1 MKRLYLSLS
10 VLAAMCASLC
20 HALISEGGR
29 NTYDLDDG
37 LSNGYV
43 TSMAEDSRGGIWVAT
58 ESGLNRFDGKRFIN
72 YTKENSGLP
81 ANELNAVAQDPDNPD
96 LVWVA
101 TQRNGLAIFSLDE
114 MKFKEPPHKD
124 LWMSG
129 VVSIKAA
136 PNGGMWITDYLTGAS
151 FYNSATQE
159 LRKYNNTTVA
169 GLPNKCYT
177 AIESQDGTLYV
188 GHVTEGLSA
197 VDTTHHTFVNYRM
210 EDSPL
215 PGDCIHDLMMAG
227 NGYIWIGTDNGAAL
241 LNPWTKKIT
250 PFINNIRNNNSISAG
265 AIRRII
271 ELKDGSI
278 LFATTRGGTC
288 MLPAGSF
295 NYDNPENAT
304 FKTVT
309 ANSSTG
315 SMECMNIHSV
325 LEDRYGN
332 VWIGQYRAGVNV
344 ITHVKPMF
352 SRIEYV
358 RSSQSGTVHPSVW
371 GCMAD
376 TNGIIWAGADG
387 EVAKIDRN
395 VKTYQMPGMNEEN
408 KTAVTSIIEEDDKN
422 LIIGTVDQGA
432 FRLNKDSGVFTEIDG
447 LPANVRS
454 IHKDTARGI
463 LFCTNDSIWALNS
476 NRGIRLNVNGI
487 MSDHV
492 IQCIERDAGGNLWV
506 GTFGGGLNI
515 LSPTL
520 YMKAVICEKNGFA
533 SNAVNDILKDS
544 KGRMWVATRNGLVL
558 FDRPTNPTKFRL
570 IINPDDSGF
579 SHIMAVAEDKD
590 GNIWASSDNGVAFV
604 DTKTFGVTFHH
615 TDNETP
621 LNTFSERGATIDKNG
636 KVFLTS
642 ANGLISID
650 TRNNSIAGK
659 EIPVVLSNF
668 TTYKEGDN
676 RKENEVQMRVTDGKV
691 NLTHDQSMFRITF
704 AIPDQ
709 GIMKYSTFAY
719 KMVGYDD
726 SWVELH
732 NENSVAFRNLPPGH
746 YKFLVRFR
754 FKGNEWSTPEQIVDI
769 RIAPPIWLSWWALTI
784 YAILAVGIIGFIF
797 YLYVRR
803 VKLKERLTAE
813 MAQNNERQM
822 LNEERLRFFTNIT
835 HELRTPL
842 TLILGPIEDMV
853 SDPSLPQKYNFKL
866 RMIRESSK
874 SLLSLIN
881 GILEFRKTETQNR
894 QLSVEKGDIS
904 NLVYEIGLRY
914 KELNMNKN
922 VEFTI
927 DIDKDLKEIYFD
939 REMMSMMLNNI
950 LSNAVKY
957 TKRGSITL
965 TLRQIIKDGEG
976 RTETSVADTGFG
988 MKKEEIEKI
997 FKRYY
1002 QVNGEHQASGTGIG
1016 LALVKNLAELHEADI
1031 TVDSEEGR
1039 GSTFTISLKT
1049 ENIYPDAIHT
1059 ERKVHPAHIPANES
1073 PDNDQD
1079 NEKKKYK
1086 ILVVEDNDEIREYVK
1101 QSLATDYDVVTAT
1114 NGLEGL
1120 KAVHDENP
1128 DIVVSDIMMPEMD
1141 GIQLCSAIKE
1151 DILTCHIPVI
1161 LLTAKDSLDD
1171 REAGYESGADSY
1183 LTKPFSTSL
1192 LRGRISNL
1200 MQQKERLARTLV
1212 KEAIQNQETKNETE
1226 EANQPDQGIHL
1237 SPLDRRFIDEI
1248 KKHVTE
1254 NLSDPALDVQFIADK
1269 MCMSYS
1275 TLYRKSKSI
1284 LGISML
1290 EYIRGIRLAR
1300 AKEMIEEGEL
1310 TITEIAYA
1318 VGYGGHSSFGKIFR
1332 KEFGMSA
1339 SEYAAKF
1346 HK

>member
-1 MKRLYLSLS
+1 
-10 VLAAMCASLC
+10 
-20 HALISEGGR
+20 
-29 NTYDLDDG
+29 
-37 LSNGYV
+37 
-43 TSMAEDSRGGIWVAT
+43 
-58 ESGLNRFDGKRFIN
+58 
-72 YTKENSGLP
+72 
-81 ANELNAVAQDPDNPD
+81 
-96 LVWVA
+96 
-101 TQRNGLAIFSLDE
+101 
-114 MKFKEPPHKD
+114 
-124 LWMSG
+124 
-129 VVSIKAA
+129 
-136 PNGGMWITDYLTGAS
+136 
-151 FYNSATQE
+151 
-159 LRKYNNTTVA
+159 
-169 GLPNKCYT
+169 
-177 AIESQDGTLYV
+177 
-188 GHVTEGLSA
+188 
-197 VDTTHHTFVNYRM
+197 
-210 EDSPL
+210 
-215 PGDCIHDLMMAG
+215 
-227 NGYIWIGTDNGAAL
+227 
-241 LNPWTKKIT
+241 
-250 PFINNIRNNNSISAG
+250 
-265 AIRRII
+265 
-271 ELKDGSI
+271 
-278 LFATTRGGTC
+278 
-288 MLPAGSF
+288 
-295 NYDNPENAT
+295 
-304 FKTVT
+304 
-309 ANSSTG
+309 
-315 SMECMNIHSV
+315 
-325 LEDRYGN
+325 
-332 VWIGQYRAGVNV
+332 
-344 ITHVKPMF
+344 
-352 SRIEYV
+352 
-358 RSSQSGTVHPSVW
+358 
-371 GCMAD
+371 
-376 TNGIIWAGADG
+376 
-387 EVAKIDRN
+387 
-395 VKTYQMPGMNEEN
+395 
-408 KTAVTSIIEEDDKN
+408 
-422 LIIGTVDQGA
+422 
-432 FRLNKDSGVFTEIDG
+432 
-447 LPANVRS
+447 
-454 IHKDTARGI
+454 
-463 LFCTNDSIWALNS
+463 
-476 NRGIRLNVNGI
+476 
-487 MSDHV
+487 
-492 IQCIERDAGGNLWV
+492 
-506 GTFGGGLNI
+506 
-515 LSPTL
+515 
-520 YMKAVICEKNGFA
+520 
-533 SNAVNDILKDS
+533 
-544 KGRMWVATRNGLVL
+544 
-558 FDRPTNPTKFRL
+558 
-570 IINPDDSGF
+570 
-579 SHIMAVAEDKD
+579 
-590 GNIWASSDNGVAFV
+590 
-604 DTKTFGVTFHH
+604 
-615 TDNETP
+615 
-621 LNTFSERGATIDKNG
+621 
-636 KVFLTS
+636 
-642 ANGLISID
+642 
-650 TRNNSIAGK
+650 
-659 EIPVVLSNF
+659 
-668 TTYKEGDN
+668 
-676 RKENEVQMRVTDGKV
+676 
-691 NLTHDQSMFRITF
+691 
-704 AIPDQ
+704 
-709 GIMKYSTFAY
+709 
-719 KMVGYDD
+719 
-726 SWVELH
+726 
-732 NENSVAFRNLPPGH
+732 
-746 YKFLVRFR
+746 
-754 FKGNEWSTPEQIVDI
+754 
-769 RIAPPIWLSWWALTI
+769 
-784 YAILAVGIIGFIF
+784 
-797 YLYVRR
+797 
-803 VKLKERLTAE
+803 
-813 MAQNNERQM
+813 M

-927 DIDKDLKEIYFD
+927 DIDKGLKEIYFD

-976 RTETSVADTGFG
+976 RTEISVADTGFG

-1059 ERKVHPAHIPANES
+1059 ERKVHPAHIPADES

>member
-114 MKFKEPPHKD
+114 MRFKEPSDKR
-124 LWMSG
+124 LWPQNIAA
-129 VVSIKAA
+129 IKAA
-136 PNGGMWITDYLTGAS
+136 PNGGMWMTDYHFGAHY
-151 FYNSATQE
+151 YNSKTGE
-159 LRKYNNTTVA
+159 VRKYNHRTMT
-169 GLPNKCYT
+169 GLPQKCYT
-177 AIESQDGTLYV
+177 SLEAQDGTLYV
-188 GHVTEGLSA
+188 GHVTDGLSV
-197 VDTTHHTFVNYRM
+197 VDTTRHTFINFRM
-210 EDSPL
+210 SDSPL
-215 PGDCIHDLMMAG
+215 PGDCIYDLTMAD
-227 NGYIWIGTDNGAAL
+227 NGMIWIGTDNGAAL
-241 LNPWTKKIT
+241 INPWTKKII
-250 PFINNIRNNNSISAG
+250 PFINDSKTPGTIAPG
-265 AIRRII
+265 AVRRII
-271 ELKDGSI
+271 KLSDGSI
-278 LFATTRGGTC
+278 MFATTRGGAC
-288 MLPAGSF
+288 LLAANNF
-295 NYDNPENAT
+295 NYEKPEDAS
-304 FKTVT
+304 FRRIT
-309 ANSSTG
+309 ADSSSG
-315 SMECMNIHSV
+315 SMECINIRSIM
-325 LEDRYGN
+325 EDRYGN
-332 VWIGQYRAGVNV
+332 VWMGQYRAGVNV

-352 SRIEYV
+352 SRIDYLH
-358 RSSQSGTVHPSVW
+358 SSAHGSVYPSVW
-371 GCMAD
+371 SCLTD
-376 TNGIIWAGADG
+376 TNGTLWVGADG
-387 EVAKIDRN
+387 ELARIDN
-395 VKTYQMPGMNEEN
+395 GVTIFQLPGMNERN
-408 KTAVTSIIEEDDKN
+408 KTAVTSIIEENDRN
-422 LIIGTVDQGA
+422 LIIGTIEQGA
-432 FRLNKDSGVFTEIDG
+432 YRFERSPGTFSKIDG
-447 LPANVRS
+447 LPANIRT
-454 IHKDTARGI
+454 IFKDPSGDI
-463 LFCTNDSIWALNS
+463 LFGTNDNIWKLEG
-476 NRGIRLNVNGI
+476 GIGKRLETKDKL
-487 MSDHV
+487 SDHV
-492 IQCIERDAGGNLWV
+492 VQGFERDAAGNLWV

-515 LSPTL
+515 LTPDLRVTTQ
-520 YMKAVICEKNGFA
+520 ICEDNGFV
-533 SNAVNDILKDS
+533 SNAVNDIIKDS

-558 FDRPTNPTKFRL
+558 FDKPTDPSHSKL
-570 IINPDDSGF
+570 IIDPLKSGI
-579 SHIMAVAEDKD
+579 SHIMAVVEDKD
-590 GNIWASSDNGVAFV
+590 GNIWASSDTGLAFV
-604 DTKTFGVTFHH
+604 DTKSFAVSFHH
-615 TDNETP
+615 TDRETP
-621 LNTFSERGATIDKNG
+621 LNSFSERGAAINPNG
-636 KVFLTS
+636 RVFFAS
-642 ANGLISID
+642 ANGVISLD

-676 RKENEVQMRVTDGKV
+676 RKENEVQMRVTDRKV

-754 FKGNEWSTPEQIVDI
+754 FKGSEWSTPEQIVDI

-927 DIDKDLKEIYFD
+927 DIDKDVKEIYFD

-976 RTETSVADTGFG
+976 RTEISVADTGFG

-1059 ERKVHPAHIPANES
+1059 ERKVHPAHTPADES

-1183 LTKPFSTSL
+1183 LTKPFSASL

-1212 KEAIQNQETKNETE
+1212 KEAIQNQEDKNETE

>member
-1 MKRLYLSLS
+1 M
-10 VLAAMCASLC
+10 
-20 HALISEGGR
+20 
-29 NTYDLDDG
+29 D
-37 LSNGYV
+37 
-43 TSMAEDSRGGIWVAT
+43 
-58 ESGLNRFDGKRFIN
+58 
-72 YTKENSGLP
+72 
-81 ANELNAVAQDPDNPD
+81 
-96 LVWVA
+96 
-101 TQRNGLAIFSLDE
+101 TQWQ
-114 MKFKEPPHKD
+114 P
-124 LWMSG
+124 
-129 VVSIKAA
+129 
-136 PNGGMWITDYLTGAS
+136 
-151 FYNSATQE
+151 
-159 LRKYNNTTVA
+159 
-169 GLPNKCYT
+169 
-177 AIESQDGTLYV
+177 
-188 GHVTEGLSA
+188 
-197 VDTTHHTFVNYRM
+197 
-210 EDSPL
+210 
-215 PGDCIHDLMMAG
+215 
-227 NGYIWIGTDNGAAL
+227 
-241 LNPWTKKIT
+241 
-250 PFINNIRNNNSISAG
+250 
-265 AIRRII
+265 
-271 ELKDGSI
+271 
-278 LFATTRGGTC
+278 
-288 MLPAGSF
+288 
-295 NYDNPENAT
+295 
-304 FKTVT
+304 
-309 ANSSTG
+309 
-315 SMECMNIHSV
+315 
-325 LEDRYGN
+325 
-332 VWIGQYRAGVNV
+332 
-344 ITHVKPMF
+344 
-352 SRIEYV
+352 
-358 RSSQSGTVHPSVW
+358 
-371 GCMAD
+371 
-376 TNGIIWAGADG
+376 
-387 EVAKIDRN
+387 
-395 VKTYQMPGMNEEN
+395 
-408 KTAVTSIIEEDDKN
+408 
-422 LIIGTVDQGA
+422 
-432 FRLNKDSGVFTEIDG
+432 
-447 LPANVRS
+447 
-454 IHKDTARGI
+454 
-463 LFCTNDSIWALNS
+463 
-476 NRGIRLNVNGI
+476 GIRLNVNGI

-927 DIDKDLKEIYFD
+927 DIDKGLKEIYFD

-976 RTETSVADTGFG
+976 RTEISVADTGFG

-1059 ERKVHPAHIPANES
+1059 ERKVHPAHIPADES